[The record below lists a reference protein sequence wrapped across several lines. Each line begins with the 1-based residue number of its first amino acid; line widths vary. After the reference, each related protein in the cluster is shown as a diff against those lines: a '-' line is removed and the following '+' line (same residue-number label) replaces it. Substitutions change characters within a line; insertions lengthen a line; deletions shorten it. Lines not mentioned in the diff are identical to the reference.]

1 MMWPVRFSNS
11 CSRSKSKC
19 VALSVSHWF
28 AYILVSVQA
37 WYILITW
44 FNTVGTLLHYRWART
59 VFWSPLGEAAWC
71 FRMTMMWWRQKSW
84 KILNTM
90 LFQSHQLST
99 STKMSSP
106 DQHLVHWVAACQHA
120 STPQEPS
127 TSVLYLTVITLRR
140 YYRKNLMWGC
150 VCICAVCVCE
160 CGVCVCVR
168 VCK

>member
-1 MMWPVRFSNS
+1 MCSTLCFSLVCIYTCLCASMVYIDNLIQYCRYVVTLS
-11 CSRSKSKC
+11 MSKES
-19 VALSVSHWF
+19 L
-28 AYILVSVQA
+28 
-37 WYILITW
+37 LITTGW
-44 FNTVGTLLHYRWART
+44 G
-59 VFWSPLGEAAWC
+59 WC
-71 FRMTMMWWRQKSW
+71 FRMTTMWWRQKSW

-99 STKMSSP
+99 STKVSSP

-160 CGVCVCVR
+160 CGVCVCACV
-168 VCK
+168 